1 MKKLL
6 FSILAVAA
14 MSVACTQ
21 FEEDTVPTYGTVGN
35 PTVTANVVSDT
46 EITVTVTAGE
56 NTSYYGY
63 AVVKGTINATADALV
78 ADGYKKNAAVVLQGE
93 DNAPQA
99 AQVTY
104 SEETKSVTLNLT
116 DLVPYTDYTV
126 YAAAVNT
133 MGVVSEVISATV
145 KTTDGTEPVVN
156 VSGADFEEADSV
168 LTFAIPFSDPV
179 ALTGTGTATAYFYAE
194 NYTDEYD
201 YLVVYKTVDI
211 PADHM
216 ATSGKYLLLA
226 VPAEEYIPGAYVSM
240 TYSADIVV
248 NGAGAKNVAF
258 DKNLMAYI
266 EGELLWNGIVGNY
279 DYVNWDFSLV
289 DPATLPD
296 EDEESGIEGED
307 DEEEE
312 EEKVPVYFQDWT
324 QLVIPTWGTTEYGIV
339 TDTDDTEIKVTVVEM
354 SGKTVMYTAKEGTFA
369 AIGENVVGLM
379 LNEDPQFGS
388 SISYSIAEGS
398 FEDLF
403 GNVNNGFTAEDE
415 YYCSY
420 GYTVEDV
427 IGEYT
432 ISGNNLWT
440 GAVLSYPMEIEVS
453 DAPEKG
459 NVVITNYFGIEGS
472 LYCDFNVHAGTLTIP
487 EGRIFADGYASWFN
501 GAGNQVFDFVP
512 GQLSSATAYVMLVT
526 VEGSSISGFAQDAAG
541 NNIGLANFVATLN
554 E

>member
-1 MKKLL
+1 
-6 FSILAVAA
+6 

-56 NTSYYGY
+56 NTNFYGY
-63 AVVKGTINATADALV
+63 AVVKGAIKATADALV
-78 ADGYKKNAAVVLQGE
+78 ADGYKNNAAVVLQGE
-93 DNAPQA
+93 DNVPQA
-99 AQVTY
+99 AQVAY
-104 SEETKSVTLNLT
+104 SEDTKSVTLNLT
-116 DLVPYTDYTV
+116 GLVPYTDYTV
-126 YAAAVNT
+126 YAAAVNK

-156 VSGADFEEADSV
+156 VSAADFEEADSV

-194 NYTDEYD
+194 NYTDEND

-216 ATSGKYLLLA
+216 ATSGKNLLIA
-226 VPAEEYIPGAYVSM
+226 VPESEYIPGAYVAV
-240 TYSADIVV
+240 TFSADIVK
-248 NGAGAKNVAF
+248 NGADAVNA
-258 DKNLMAYI
+258 AYDTHI
-266 EGELLWNGIVGNY
+266 IGYDEEGEIQKKGIFGYY

-289 DPATLPD
+289 DPSTLPD
-296 EDEESGIEGED
+296 EPEEGEGEMEG
-307 DEEEE
+307 EEDEE

-526 VEGSSISGFAQDAAG
+526 VEGSSITGFAQDAAG